1 MAAILMSVDSTLEML
16 PAWSWLELSIRGA
29 VGALIVAVGVMP
41 SRRVRLLLVVSLT
54 AAAGGLCAQGFD
66 VRPSGG
72 TADDQS
78 LVTMIHLTV
87 AFIVWQSVTAGCL
100 SLALAGRPTG
110 QSSKAGPVIVAKE
123 REPEEL

>member
-1 MAAILMSVDSTLEML
+1 MAAILMSADSILEML
-16 PAWSWLELSIRGA
+16 PAWRWLELSIRGA
-29 VGALIVAVGVMP
+29 VGALIVAFGVLP
-41 SRRVRLLLVVSLT
+41 SRRVRSLLVVLLT

-78 LVTMIHLTV
+78 LVSMIHLTV
-87 AFIVWQSVTAGCL
+87 AFIVWQSVTAACL
-100 SLALAGRPTG
+100 SLALAGQLIG
-110 QSSKAGPVIVAKE
+110 QSSKAGAVIVDKE